1 MSKAR
6 NSHTLTTVV
15 LVAGHSAV
23 LRPLGLFDG
32 N

>member
-1 MSKAR
+1 MTKAR
-6 NSHTLTTVV
+6 ICSTLTTVV
-15 LVAGHSAV
+15 LDDGQSAV